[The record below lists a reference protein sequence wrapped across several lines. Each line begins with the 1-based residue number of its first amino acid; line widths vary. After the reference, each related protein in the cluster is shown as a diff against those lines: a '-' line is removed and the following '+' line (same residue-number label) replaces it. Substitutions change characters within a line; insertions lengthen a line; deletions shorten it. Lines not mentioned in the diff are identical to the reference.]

1 MAYKLLNIDQ
11 MKSSPLTQSNRAH
24 LIYRQMFLFAAL
36 LIFLLCGCREEIVPA
51 AYYPSNAHEAYI
63 HSLSLAGMADTAL
76 AKDWIKISETSL
88 EDPIEIKLPHQE
100 IFYVDP
106 GTAAAYVYTFNVKRG
121 RRVEII
127 VEFQGMRAG
136 RLFMDLF
143 KIRGESPQSWNKV
156 ASSNSMDNKLIF
168 EPRQDADYALRIQPE
183 LLRGGQYTLHIGKTA
198 ALDFPV
204 PGYATRDI
212 GSWFGDPRDGGRR
225 EHHGVDIFA
234 RRHSPVIAPTKAYVR
249 SVRDDKVGGLNVW
262 LEDTDRRMYIYF
274 AHLQKID
281 VEPFTNVEAGQQIG
295 TVGNTGNARTTPP
308 HLHFAIYYQGQ
319 GAVDPFLFI
328 DPLKDTP
335 APIKADLAHMGQWIR
350 SLEPSIPLKSSLLQ
364 QAKSKLTLEKGSI
377 MQVLAASSDQY
388 RVQLPDGITG
398 YVKSVSTE
406 STDEA
411 LMNLLAQS
419 SQSVT
424 EAPEF
429 GAGTKEEIQSGD
441 ELLILGK
448 YAGHWFVQTLRGQ
461 TGWMPIPS
469 PSPTDRD

>member
-11 MKSSPLTQSNRAH
+11 MKSASPIRSNGGYP
-24 LIYRQMFLFAAL
+24 IYRQMFFLAAFLIL
-36 LIFLLCGCREEIVPA
+36 LLSGCREEYVPA
-51 AYYPSNAHEAYI
+51 PYYPSNAHEAYI

-76 AKDWIKISETSL
+76 AKDWISISETSL
-88 EDPIEIKLPHQE
+88 ENPIVIQLPHQE

-106 GTAAAYVYTFNVKRG
+106 GTATASAYTFNVKRG

-143 KIRGESPQSWNKV
+143 RIQGESPQSWKKV
-156 ASSNSMDNKLIF
+156 ASSNSIENKLIF
-168 EPRQDADYALRIQPE
+168 EPRQDAGYALRIQPE

-198 ALDFPV
+198 ALDFPI
-204 PGYATRDI
+204 PGYASRDI

-262 LEDTDRRMYIYF
+262 LEDTERRMYIYF
-274 AHLQKID
+274 AHLQTID
-281 VEPFTNVEAGQQIG
+281 VEPFTDVESGQQIG

-335 APIKADLAHMGQWIR
+335 SPIKADRAHIGQWIR
-350 SLEPSIPLKSSLLQ
+350 SLQPSIPLRSTPHQ
-364 QAKSKLTLEKGSI
+364 QAISLLTLEKGSL
-377 MQVLAASSDQY
+377 MRVFAASSDQY
-388 RVQLPDGITG
+388 RVQLPDGIIG
-398 YVKSVSTE
+398 YVKAVSTE

-411 LMNLLAQS
+411 LMSLLALS
-419 SQSVT
+419 SQSIT

-429 GAGTKEEIQSGD
+429 GAGTKEKIQTGD
-441 ELLILGK
+441 ELLVLGR
-448 YAGHWFVQTLRGQ
+448 YAGHWFVQTPQGQ
-461 TGWMPIPS
+461 SGWMPIPS